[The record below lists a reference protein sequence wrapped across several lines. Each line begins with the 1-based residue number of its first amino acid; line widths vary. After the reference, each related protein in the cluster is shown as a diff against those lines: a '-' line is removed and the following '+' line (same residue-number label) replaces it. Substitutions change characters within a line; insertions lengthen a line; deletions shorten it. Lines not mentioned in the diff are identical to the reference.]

1 MSKSYNKGE
10 WSELYAFARL
20 LKEGKMYAADENV
33 NMIEDIYFPILKI
46 LRTESSEDRFAYE
59 PGQVIKIF
67 KNDELI
73 DEIDVETIEENAKL
87 LFEKIFEGGET
98 SGSFEIN
105 EMEDFLKTMHI
116 TKIKAASSEKVDMT
130 LQIHDINTGFS
141 PIVGFSVKSDVGS
154 PPTLLNAGKN
164 TRISY
169 EIIGVTDND
178 MHAINA
184 IDRSVSRE
192 YMKERMAELLK
203 RSDKIVFSKVKDQVF
218 EDNLI
223 MIDSMLPVI
232 FGEMVLLHYNII
244 STGTYEC
251 ELLIDLLSD
260 FNPLGYRQ
268 RNVYRYKFKKMLA
281 AAALG
286 MTAGKEWDGYETAT
300 GGYIIIKRDGNVLCY
315 HLYNRDYFEEYLMR
329 NTQFDRPS
337 ASRHDYGYVYREGDQ
352 YYIDLNVQIRFKSI
366 KSANEI
372 DSFKRDEKAAKVREY
387 VKIIYD
393 ENEIEL

>member
-1 MSKSYNKGE
+1 MSRKYNKGE

-33 NMIEDIYFPILKI
+33 NMIEDVYFPILKI
-46 LRTESSEDRFAYE
+46 LREESATEEFTYE

-73 DEIDVETIEENAKL
+73 DEVSVETVAENAQL
-87 LFEKIFEGGET
+87 LFDKIFEGGAT
-98 SGSFEIN
+98 SGAFEIN
-105 EMEDFLKTMHI
+105 EIDEFLDNMHV
-116 TKIKAASSEKVDMT
+116 TKIKASSNEKVDTT
-130 LQIHDINTGFS
+130 LQIHDINTGFN

-169 EIIGVTDND
+169 EVKGITDDD
-178 MHAINA
+178 MREINT
-184 IDRSVSRE
+184 IDSTVNRE
-192 YMKERMAELLK
+192 YMKERTSELC
-203 RSDKIVFSKVKDQVF
+203 RRADDIVFANVKEQVF

-223 MIDSMLPVI
+223 LIDSLLPSI
-232 FGEMVLLHYNII
+232 FGEMVLLHYKII
-244 STGTYEC
+244 ANGTYDC
-251 ELLIDLLSD
+251 ELLIDMLSE

-268 RNVYRYKFKKMLA
+268 SNVYRYKFKKMLT

-286 MTAGKEWDGYETAT
+286 MTAGKEWDGYEAAT
-300 GGYIIIKRDGNVLCY
+300 GGYIIIKKDGDVLCY

-337 ASRHDYGYVYREGDQ
+337 ASRHDYGYVYKVGEK
-352 YYIDLNVQIRFKSI
+352 YYIDLNIQVRFKSI
-366 KSANEI
+366 KSASEMYSDKWN
-372 DSFKRDEKAAKVREY
+372 EKADRVREHARLVY
-387 VKIIYD
+387 NGEEVD
-393 ENEIEL
+393 L